1 MNIGLFYGS
10 STCYTEMAAEKI
22 RDIIG
27 PELVTLH
34 NLKDD
39 SPALMSQYDVL
50 ILGIPTWDFGEI
62 QEDWEAVWD
71 QLDTLNLEGKIVAL
85 YGMGDQLGY
94 GEWFL
99 DALGMLHDKL
109 ATRGVKFVGYWPT
122 EGYEFTSPKPVI
134 ADGQLFVGLAL
145 DETNQYDLSDER
157 IQSWCEQILGEMAEH
172 FPDAAYSCAG
182 FCSTSRRR
190 SRHSPA
196 SMLSAA
202 SQRCCPRRVSTWRK
216 RSSIPLLITHG
227 VPRISHSAFCQRRRE
242 SVSSFISPRRAWIR
256 RWLRTQ
262 SKTTS
267 DSSSSQIGV

>member
-62 QEDWEAVWD
+62 QEDWEAVW
-71 QLDTLNLEGKIVAL
+71 
-85 YGMGDQLGY
+85 DQLGY

-172 FPDAAYSCAG
+172 FS
-182 FCSTSRRR
+182 
-190 SRHSPA
+190 
-196 SMLSAA
+196 
-202 SQRCCPRRVSTWRK
+202 
-216 RSSIPLLITHG
+216 
-227 VPRISHSAFCQRRRE
+227 
-242 SVSSFISPRRAWIR
+242 
-256 RWLRTQ
+256 
-262 SKTTS
+262 
-267 DSSSSQIGV
+267 

>member
-1 MNIGLFYGS
+1 
-10 STCYTEMAAEKI
+10 MAAEKI

-39 SPALMSQYDVL
+39 AVALMEQYDVL

-62 QEDWEAVWD
+62 QEDWEAIWD
-71 QLDTLNLEGKIVAL
+71 QLDSVNFDGKIIAM

-109 ATRGVKFVGYWPT
+109 APKGATFIGYWPT
-122 EGYEFTSPKPVI
+122 EGYEFTSQKPII

-157 IQSWCEQILGEMAEH
+157 LQTWCEQILGEMAEQ
-172 FPDAAYSCAG
+172 FS
-182 FCSTSRRR
+182 
-190 SRHSPA
+190 
-196 SMLSAA
+196 
-202 SQRCCPRRVSTWRK
+202 
-216 RSSIPLLITHG
+216 
-227 VPRISHSAFCQRRRE
+227 
-242 SVSSFISPRRAWIR
+242 
-256 RWLRTQ
+256 
-262 SKTTS
+262 
-267 DSSSSQIGV
+267 